1 VSVASQ
7 QAGVGELTREFDAD
21 FDSPTQLRYVA
32 PLLASLPSPLGGGRT
47 LQLVPPQYVFIS
59 MWGMPASTNSSPKGV
74 KPRRLYIPTLS
85 SCEVR

>member
-32 PLLASLPSPLGGGRT
+32 PLLASLPSPLGGGRSGP
-47 LQLVPPQYVFIS
+47 L
-59 MWGMPASTNSSPKGV
+59 
-74 KPRRLYIPTLS
+74 RRGNARNLN
-85 SCEVR
+85 